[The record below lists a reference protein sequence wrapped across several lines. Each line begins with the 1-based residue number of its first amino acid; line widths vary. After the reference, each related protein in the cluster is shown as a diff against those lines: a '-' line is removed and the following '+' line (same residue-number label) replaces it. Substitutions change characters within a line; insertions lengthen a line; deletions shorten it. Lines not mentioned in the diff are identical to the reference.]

1 MHKSTKKLAFAGAAM
16 ALALVPAMA
25 GAQEQTASPEAQ
37 AEPAPAT
44 APDEASASRAPR
56 PTTAAEKEAAIKSWP
71 AETQSYYQS
80 LAPARQEMF
89 WALTDPDKVRLSK
102 MPEEQRS
109 AVWTSIEK
117 QFAAAAPKK
126 G

>member
-1 MHKSTKKLAFAGAAM
+1 MHKSTKKLAFASAAI

-25 GAQEQTASPEAQ
+25 GAQEQTASSEEQ
-37 AEPAPAT
+37 AEAAPAT
-44 APDEASASRAPR
+44 NAAPASPAPR
-56 PTTAAEKEAAIKSWP
+56 PTTAAEKEVAIKSWP

-117 QFAAAAPKK
+117 QFAAAAPKQ